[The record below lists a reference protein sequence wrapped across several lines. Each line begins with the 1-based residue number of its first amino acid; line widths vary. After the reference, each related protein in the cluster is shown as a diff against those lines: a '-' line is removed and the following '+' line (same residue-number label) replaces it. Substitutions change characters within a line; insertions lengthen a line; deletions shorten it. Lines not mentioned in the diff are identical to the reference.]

1 MDRLKSNINV
11 GNRKS
16 SSTATVFLICDVQD
30 KFSSIIPE
38 YDRIVKVSARLAEF
52 ATIMGKDY
60 CEVYGTEQ
68 YPEKLGPT
76 NAVVKS
82 KIGSAGGNIFSKNDF
97 TMATSLPEEI
107 VKNFDNFVIVGLET
121 HICVLQ
127 TCLDL
132 KAEGKNVYLCVD
144 GVGSRVELDNNTAIS
159 RLSDAGIIPTT
170 HESLIFDIL
179 RSKNNPKFREASS
192 LIKQVL

>member
-11 GNRKS
+11 GNRS
-16 SSTATVFLICDVQD
+16 SSTSATVFLICDVQD

-38 YDRIVKVSARLAEF
+38 YDRIVKVATRFAEF
-52 ATIMGKDY
+52 ATIMGKEY
-60 CEVYGTEQ
+60 CEIYGTEQ

-82 KIGSAGGNIFSKNDF
+82 KIGSAGGKILAKNDF
-97 TMATSLPEEI
+97 TMVSTLPREI
-107 VKNFDNFVIVGLET
+107 IENFDNFVIVGLET

-144 GVGSRVELDNNTAIS
+144 GVGSRTELDKSTAIS
-159 RLSDAGIIPTT
+159 RLSHDGVIPTT

-192 LIKQVL
+192 LIKHVL